1 MNYTCIILCICTYII
16 PFFLK
21 VPLKCWFFQHFLLL
35 VVVCQ
40 GEEVSMDAAL
50 SRRVPKERTHEA
62 PPRGEL
68 GQALE
73 EAWEGGEGVLGG

>member
-1 MNYTCIILCICTYII
+1 MLVFA
-16 PFFLK
+16 P
-21 VPLKCWFFQHFLLL
+21 HFLR
-35 VVVCQ
+35 Q

-73 EAWEGGEGVLGG
+73 EAGEGGKGFGWVG

>member
-1 MNYTCIILCICTYII
+1 
-16 PFFLK
+16 
-21 VPLKCWFFQHFLLL
+21 
-35 VVVCQ
+35 
-40 GEEVSMDAAL
+40 MDAAL

>member
-1 MNYTCIILCICTYII
+1 
-16 PFFLK
+16 
-21 VPLKCWFFQHFLLL
+21 
-35 VVVCQ
+35 
-40 GEEVSMDAAL
+40 MDAAL

-73 EAWEGGEGVLGG
+73 EAGEVWGRDPWVGRVGGWGVGVVQILQWFVG

>member
-1 MNYTCIILCICTYII
+1 MLVFAPHC
-16 PFFLK
+16 
-21 VPLKCWFFQHFLLL
+21 LLL
-35 VVVCQ
+35 VVYTCQ

-73 EAWEGGEGVLGG
+73 EAGEGGKGFWVGRVGLGGWGGSNFLNGLLVNWLS